1 MKTSTPHGVP
11 AHMLDNPEQ
20 YITKAGKLFRSH
32 SLDWYDIIGQT
43 RKCLENRGFC
53 VVSPMNFLD
62 NHTRFGWYSC
72 DMRIATV

>member
-32 SLDWYDIIGQT
+32 SLDEFSQIGDIFAGDSTIIGGTKKNLDFT
-43 RKCLENRGFC
+43 R
-53 VVSPMNFLD
+53 VSL
-62 NHTRFGWYSC
+62 
-72 DMRIATV
+72 A